1 MSSVLIGMFDTQNAA
16 EQARER
22 LAAAGYDVTYTPT
35 SGDAAPVS
43 PAERAEA
50 DTRREE
56 GTISGFFL
64 SMFSSNDEAA
74 ERDRCTNTYSEA
86 FRRGLHGLSVSVD
99 DDADIERA
107 ERILNEAGAFDI
119 DERSESWRNLGAEGS
134 ESAGTDWSPAPAPAG
149 LGANPAD
156 TSRDLKQ
163 AGIASS
169 AMTNSLEAGST
180 RKLQGVEEP
189 LQVGKRAVAR
199 SGVRIFT
206 RMTELPA
213 TETVRLR
220 EEIADGQRRTVDR
233 PATEADF
240 AAFKEGSIELRQ
252 MSEEATVT
260 NTARV
265 TGEVEIGKS
274 STEREKL
281 IRDTVRKTTVDVEQ
295 IGKGGTSAGPGRSTG
310 PNDTEGALRRDP
322 LSTRDDAGRD
332 LLVDEVAAHPVA
344 TSVGAVAG
352 GMAAG
357 AAAGSAAGPVG
368 TAVAA
373 TVGAVAVG
381 LAGKEVADGIEPKRP
396 TSRKSKIV

>member
-1 MSSVLIGMFDTQNAA
+1 MSSVLIGMFDTQDAA
-16 EQARER
+16 EQAREH
-22 LAAAGYDVTYTPT
+22 LAAAGFDVTDTPT

-64 SMFSSNDEAA
+64 SMFSSNNEAA
-74 ERDRCTNTYSEA
+74 ERDRYTNIYSEA
-86 FRRGLHGLSVSVD
+86 FRRGSHGLSVSVD

-134 ESAGTDWSPAPAPAG
+134 ESTGTDWSPAPAPAR
-149 LGANPAD
+149 LGANPANA
-156 TSRDLKQ
+156 SSALKQ
-163 AGIASS
+163 AGISSS
-169 AMTNSLEAGST
+169 AMTSSLESGTT
-180 RKLQGVEEP
+180 RKLQEVEEQLP
-189 LQVGKRAVAR
+189 VGKHAVAR
-199 SGVRIFT
+199 RGVRIFT

-220 EEIADGQRRTVDR
+220 EEIADVQRRTVDR
-233 PATEADF
+233 PATEADT
-240 AAFKEGSIELRQ
+240 AALKESSIDLRE
-252 MSEEATVT
+252 MSEEITVT

-274 STEREKL
+274 STEREEVV
-281 IRDTVRKTTVDVEQ
+281 RDTVRKTTVDVEQ
-295 IGKGGTSAGPGRSTG
+295 IGEGGISAGPGRSTG
-310 PNDTEGALRRDP
+310 SNDTEGALRRDP
-322 LSTRDDAGRD
+322 VSTRDDAGRD
-332 LLVDEVAAHPVA
+332 LLVDDVAAHPVA

-357 AAAGSAAGPVG
+357 AAAGTAAGPVG
-368 TAVAA
+368 TAVGA

-381 LAGKEVADGIEPKRP
+381 LAGKEVADGIEPNRP